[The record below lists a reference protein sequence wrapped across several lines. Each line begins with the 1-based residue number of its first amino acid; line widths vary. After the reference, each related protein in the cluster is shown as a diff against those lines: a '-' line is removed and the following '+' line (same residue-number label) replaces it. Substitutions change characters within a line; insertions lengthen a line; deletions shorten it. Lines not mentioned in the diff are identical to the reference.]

1 MQRSLVL
8 LFLFVNACDS
18 TSSHDPGT
26 DVGPNTGTDSGIV
39 VPDAGVG
46 DCGDSWVLSY
56 EVGGTFH
63 IEETPLGAGDTEK
76 PLTPGLLRLRFSG
89 DENGPQPGPI
99 QLLELHFAENFE
111 VTSFGIRTTTRN
123 TVRVGPNP
131 CGAGEGQFDGNTIVW
146 DSCTPGEGFGE
157 DRNSWTPESGASGPG
172 CAQGMQ
178 TAGNV
183 HCEGVMCSSGG
194 LEEGDNPQN
203 DRYDQKLNNFVFS
216 ADLSTVEMEK
226 VEIPN
231 REPSRTFIS
240 LAGSQVEATAAPIPA
255 CLCP

>member
-1 MQRSLVL
+1 MTLACLILTACPSDSLEDAGPL
-8 LFLFVNACDS
+8 SGGDGG
-18 TSSHDPGT
+18 SSLDAGT
-26 DVGPNTGTDSGIV
+26 TVADV
-39 VPDAGVG
+39 GVG
-46 DCGDSWVLSY
+46 DCGESWVLSY
-56 EVGGTFH
+56 EIGGTFH

-76 PLTPGLLRLRFSG
+76 PLTPGLLRLRVPG
-89 DENGPQPGPI
+89 DENGPSTGTA

-123 TVRVGPNP
+123 NVRVGPSP
-131 CGAGEGQFDGNTIVW
+131 CGAGQGEFDGSVIVW
-146 DSCTPGEGFGE
+146 DTCTPGEGFGV

-178 TAGNV
+178 TSGNV
-183 HCEGVMCSSGG
+183 HCEGVMCGSGG

-231 REPSRTFIS
+231 REPRRTFIS
-240 LAGSQVEATAAPIPA
+240 LAGTQSEASQAPLPA